1 MFDRVLRRCRS
12 PRGERGATAVV
23 IALLTVPL
31 FGVGALVVDVGALY
45 QEKRELQNG
54 ADAAALAVARD
65 CGNGACGALTGT
77 ADSFSDA
84 NANDGA
90 SNIDSVCGFGP
101 GLFGCTPAPV
111 LPTGSL
117 GYVKVTNSTHDISS
131 GINQITYGLA
141 KVLTNE
147 TGKTVRAS
155 AVAAWGAPGDG
166 RLAPPL
172 IASVCEVDDAV
183 DSDGD
188 GVRVF
193 QSGPPYLGSPTTLIF
208 HGSNPGPL
216 TCQPTPS
223 GGDLPGG
230 FGWLASTNCSAF
242 LTAGDWVA
250 TDTGNNGLPSG
261 CSPSAWQ
268 NKTILLPIYDLL
280 TGTGSNGRYHVAGF
294 AAFYVV
300 GYKIGNQTWGTGVPC
315 AGQNGNS
322 GRCLVGHFTTYVTS
336 TDSFNGDDFGVVG
349 VKITG

>member
-31 FGVGALVVDVGALY
+31 FGVGARVVDVGALY

-183 DSDGD
+183 DSD
-188 GVRVF
+188 
-193 QSGPPYLGSPTTLIF
+193 
-208 HGSNPGPL
+208 
-216 TCQPTPS
+216 
-223 GGDLPGG
+223 
-230 FGWLASTNCSAF
+230 
-242 LTAGDWVA
+242 
-250 TDTGNNGLPSG
+250 
-261 CSPSAWQ
+261 
-268 NKTILLPIYDLL
+268 
-280 TGTGSNGRYHVAGF
+280 
-294 AAFYVV
+294 
-300 GYKIGNQTWGTGVPC
+300 
-315 AGQNGNS
+315 
-322 GRCLVGHFTTYVTS
+322 
-336 TDSFNGDDFGVVG
+336 
-349 VKITG
+349 